1 MKQKYWLYG
10 ILILAVTGIVLIS
23 GCVQKEA
30 PLDGGEEETEPSTEV
45 QIYKGIW
52 MPGMLLI
59 PDYLDSNMQ
68 KLKDIGIDTV
78 FFAGLPALPE
88 SYFEKLPFPPE
99 TLEKIKEIL
108 PIEKELLIADIQT
121 AHRNG
126 LKVALTVGIDPK
138 PKIEEIDLEAWNSK
152 IIEYAK
158 LAEEYDVELFAPMAE
173 PGGLFAEEDIEKW
186 GQEILLRVKEVYHGE
201 VIWMGCGTGEEL
213 RSEEFLKEL
222 SEGPPGKYAGYDY
235 IGFGLNL
242 VPEMTIED
250 FPQYVDN
257 GIKYKLAQA
266 ERDNCKGVMVT
277 EFSVFLPKQRSEE
290 EVARAHEI
298 VLEKTKDYD
307 KIFGLFVANF
317 LGGQIEGLPLI
328 EEDIKTE
335 EVLRRWFTEI
345 LPEEK

>member
-1 MKQKYWLYG
+1 MNTKNLI
-10 ILILAVTGIVLIS
+10 ILIILIS
-23 GCVQKEA
+23 LGI
-30 PLDGGEEETEPSTEV
+30 GGFFIWKNISVPGVEKIEEEKEEE
-45 QIYKGIW
+45 IYKGIW
-52 MPGMLLI
+52 MPGMSLI
-59 PDYLDSNMQ
+59 PDYLASNIQ
-68 KLKDIGIDTV
+68 KLKDIGVNTV
-78 FFAGLPALPE
+78 FLAGLPALPE

-126 LKVALTVGIDPK
+126 LRVALTVGIDPK
-138 PKIEEIDLEAWNSK
+138 PKMEEIDLEAWNSK
-152 IIEYAK
+152 IVEYAR

-173 PGGLFAEEDIEKW
+173 PGGLFAEKDIEKW
-186 GQEILLRVKEVYHGE
+186 GQEILLRIKEVYHGE
-201 VIWMGCGTGEEL
+201 VVWMGCGPGGEP

-222 SEGPPGKYAGYDY
+222 SEGPLGKYVGYDY

-242 VPEMTIED
+242 VPEMALEE

-257 GIKYKLAQA
+257 SIKYKLAQA

-298 VLEKTKDYD
+298 VLEKAKGYD
-307 KIFGLFVANF
+307 KISGLFVANF

-328 EEDIKTE
+328 EEDIKTG
-335 EVLRRWFTEI
+335 EVIKRYFTEI
-345 LPEEK
+345 LD

>member
-1 MKQKYWLYG
+1 MKTKTLFVLI
-10 ILILAVTGIVLIS
+10 ILIGLSV
-23 GCVQKEA
+23 
-30 PLDGGEEETEPSTEV
+30 GGFFVWKNFFVPETEKTREEKTEEEIY
-45 QIYKGIW
+45 IYKGIW

-59 PDYLDSNMQ
+59 PDYLASNIQ
-68 KLKDIGIDTV
+68 KLKDIGINAV
-78 FFAGLPALPE
+78 FLAGLPALPE

-126 LKVALTVGIDPK
+126 LKVVLTVGIDPK
-138 PKIEEIDLEAWNSK
+138 PKMEEIDLEDWNSK
-152 IIEYAK
+152 IIEYAR

-173 PGGLFAEEDIEKW
+173 PGGLFDEKDIGIW

-201 VIWMGCGTGEEL
+201 VVWMGCGPGGEP

-222 SEGPPGKYAGYDY
+222 SEGPPGKYVGYDY

-242 VPEMTIED
+242 VPEMTLEE
-250 FPQYVDN
+250 FPQYIDN
-257 GIKYKLAQA
+257 SIKYKLAQA

-298 VLEKTKDYD
+298 VLEKAKDYD
-307 KIFGLFVANF
+307 KIFGLFAANF

-335 EVLRRWFTEI
+335 EVLRKWFREI
-345 LPEEK
+345 LD